1 MMYGSLCSSLAFL
14 VKMIE
19 LEMSESNSLP
29 PGGTIISDVT
39 DGESSEGVISS
50 ARSDMKERTR
60 SVIVEADIEILLW

>member
-19 LEMSESNSLP
+19 LEMSDKL
-29 PGGTIISDVT
+29 SD
-39 DGESSEGVISS
+39 GKEESSEGVMSS

-60 SVIVEADIEILLW
+60 SVMVEADMEILLW

>member
-19 LEMSESNSLP
+19 LEMSDKL
-29 PGGTIISDVT
+29 SD
-39 DGESSEGVISS
+39 GKEESSEGVMSS

-60 SVIVEADIEILLW
+60 SVRVEADMEILLW